1 MTRFSLLLRSFAPT
15 ALGAA
20 ATASRAIADP
30 IVEQPAFGVFPTGL
44 LDGFDPAQ
52 LLPWVAGCIAV
63 AAVAVMIGDRLRRR
77 RRDMRQAILGLGN
90 GPRFRAVDAICHAVW
105 KGRKIEGER
114 LKRALEIARATTDM
128 DYTADH
134 IREAAARADR
144 VHLPLSFRWMR
155 EGLTDAEKMVIF
167 NSTLS
172 VLLADA
178 PLTHADRAFLG
189 RLTRGLGLKRRHL
202 RNLGRLLPE

>member
-1 MTRFSLLLRSFAPT
+1 MTRFTRLLRAVAPT
-15 ALGAA
+15 AFGSAVAASGAL
-20 ATASRAIADP
+20 ADP
-30 IVEQPAFGVFPTGL
+30 IATQPAFGTFPTEL
-44 LDGFDPAQ
+44 LDGFDPGQ
-52 LLPWVAGCIAV
+52 LLPWIAGCIVV
-63 AAVAVMIGDRLRRR
+63 AATAVMIGNRLRRR
-77 RRDMRQAILGLGN
+77 RRAMRQEILGLGS

-128 DYTADH
+128 DYTRDH
-134 IREAAARADR
+134 IRETAARADR

-155 EGLTDAEKMVIF
+155 EGLTEAEKMVIF
-167 NSTLS
+167 NATLS

-202 RNLGRLLPE
+202 RSLGQLLPG